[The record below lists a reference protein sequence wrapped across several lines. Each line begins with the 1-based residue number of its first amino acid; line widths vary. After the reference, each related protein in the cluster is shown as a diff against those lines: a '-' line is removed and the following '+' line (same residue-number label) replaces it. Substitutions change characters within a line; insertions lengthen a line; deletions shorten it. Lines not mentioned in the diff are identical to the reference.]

1 MPCGQRSN
9 IEFSAGRRAAA
20 RPGRP
25 GRYSAPVSCEI
36 YLASRSELRPGHA
49 RLLDEAE
56 RARSARFRQ
65 PADRDRF
72 VLGAALLRL
81 AAARH
86 LPGAPASVLIDRSCD
101 QCGEQHGRPVLTG
114 SAMQASVSHS
124 GDCVAVALTSA
135 GPVGVD
141 IEALTAAD
149 YKPAIT
155 SACVPAEQAAI
166 RCPADFYCYWTRKEA
181 VLKAT
186 GEGLRRPMTDLVVTP
201 PAADPVLLAMAAG
214 PAPACQL
221 ADVPAGPDYR
231 GAAAVLT
238 PGRVVF
244 AVTSATTLLV

>member
-1 MPCGQRSN
+1 VG
-9 IEFSAGRRAAA
+9 SAQTSSFRLAAGPRHTP
-20 RPGRP
+20 RPQ
-25 GRYSAPVSCEI
+25 GRYSAPVICEI
-36 YLASRSELRPGHA
+36 YLASRRELRPGHA

-65 PADRDRF
+65 DADRDRF

-86 LPGAPASVLIDRSCD
+86 LPAAPASVLVDRSCD
-101 QCGEQHGRPVLTG
+101 QCGGQHGKPVLTG
-114 SAMQASVSHS
+114 SAMQVSVSHS
-124 GDCVAVALTSA
+124 GDGVAVALTSA
-135 GPVGVD
+135 GPVGID
-141 IEALTAAD
+141 IEAITATD
-149 YKPAIT
+149 YRPAIA

-166 RCPADFYCYWTRKEA
+166 RCRADFYCYWTRKEA

-186 GEGLRRPMTDLVVTP
+186 GEGLRRPMTDLVITP
-201 PAADPVLLAMAAG
+201 PAADPVLLAVAAG

-244 AVTSATTLLV
+244 AVSGAATLLL